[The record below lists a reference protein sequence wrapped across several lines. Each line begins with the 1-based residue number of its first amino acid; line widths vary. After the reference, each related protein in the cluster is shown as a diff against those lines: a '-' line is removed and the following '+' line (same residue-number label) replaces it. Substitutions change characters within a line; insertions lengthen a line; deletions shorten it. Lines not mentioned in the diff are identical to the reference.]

1 MNKIIAVLLIGILL
15 TTALG
20 AVKST
25 YASTA
30 GKNPGEYLS
39 KDKQINQSYHLDYIK
54 YKVFKAHA
62 YGYGHSKVCGLEL
75 CSNAKKDTSSY
86 SFRSL
91 HGDGKVYLKGY
102 NQNTST
108 NSTK

>member
-30 GKNPGEYLS
+30 GNNPDENLS
-39 KDKQINQSYHLDYIK
+39 KDKQINQSHHLDSCQLPRDSQA
-54 YKVFKAHA
+54 F
-62 YGYGHSKVCGLEL
+62 
-75 CSNAKKDTSSY
+75 
-86 SFRSL
+86 
-91 HGDGKVYLKGY
+91 
-102 NQNTST
+102 Q
-108 NSTK
+108 